1 MDLLPIASVPELDT
15 SIFKNA
21 AARVQALVNQQLKSL
36 EHHELSWVLVPTNEP
51 RKWQLRSQSVRDER
65 IGREVVRAFFGPG
78 LIVWRGSQVSPDLKT
93 LSRAVE
99 IEIVGKSNEF
109 LNQLELMLSV
119 HQGKPALTRTSA
131 RPLADLLKDFYLAT
145 RTSGG
150 RQQITDAYR
159 LVIATG
165 LLSPENSR
173 FLKVEM
179 LAACGD
185 WNEIAGLEWF
195 RTLTRSDM
203 PSAIRSR
210 LLETVWRTNFDDFE
224 VASNPDL
231 ALTILNERSLAS
243 DSNFGTLLRSTDRA
257 NNRPGR
263 QALVICARADE
274 DVDRCLRIISEAP
287 DAEKPHLYALAG
299 LPPTDSPPKTTQT
312 LRDSSELQTM
322 MQDGRY
328 DSVIS
333 AVLDA
338 GTINADEAELLFRAA
353 FSLKDP
359 VRSREVIEAT
369 AHLDRSVLP
378 QDDLFGIAYDNVLSV
393 ADGFCDGWGNW
404 LAKSCDSLWPE
415 AFQSID
421 ELSDSWPVDEFLSSE
436 KSAEFADRLIEA
448 FDFDAPLV
456 NPNQN
461 ALRQA
466 TGHLCSLAESLLEIP
481 PAQPVVDAVL
491 MVLAF
496 DPNPS
501 TATRTAYLSLLE
513 RILGSGPP
521 EDRYR
526 TVLETGASVWGQ
538 SRGSANINWLVDFVE
553 ILIAHSCPDSEARL
567 QRIIEAARDLQIF
580 ADHVGAETRK
590 LFDQICGE
598 VDGLGG
604 DLVAWPETSVEGSES
619 TADVWGALNNKTIRL
634 YSLMPNLGAR
644 LEKRLSHFAPD
655 VNVQQRSDKVGDD
668 GLRSWALSA
677 DYLVVDWRHA
687 SHSATGALDAVDR
700 DSQILPRGGGVSSFI
715 SAILAHLEKGEGG

>member
-1 MDLLPIASVPELDT
+1 MDLLTVGSLRELDV
-15 SIFKNA
+15 SIFNDA
-21 AARVQALVNQQLKSL
+21 ASRVDSAVQKQLDAIEQRRVAWGL
-36 EHHELSWVLVPTNEP
+36 LPTTEP
-51 RKWQLRSQSVRDER
+51 KAWQLRSQSVQAER
-65 IGREVVRAFFGPG
+65 IGMEVVQAFFGPG
-78 LIVWRGSQVSPDLKT
+78 LLKWQASHISSEIKA
-93 LSRAVE
+93 LPRAVDLALT
-99 IEIVGKSNEF
+99 GSATQF
-109 LNQLELMLSV
+109 LDQLDLMLSV
-119 HQGKPALTRTSA
+119 QQGQTSVVRPSS
-131 RPLADLLKDFYLAT
+131 RPLSDLLRDFYLLS
-145 RTSGG
+145 RNGG
-150 RQQITDAYR
+150 SRQEIIDAYKA
-159 LVIATG
+159 VSATG
-165 LLSPENSR
+165 LVSMENLR
-173 FLKVEM
+173 FLKVET

-185 WNEIAGLEWF
+185 WDELVRLEWF
-195 RTLTRSDM
+195 RTITRSRA
-203 PSAIRSR
+203 PSAVKGR
-210 LLETVWRTNFDDFE
+210 LLEAVWRTNFDDYE

-287 DAEKPHLYALAG
+287 DAEKPHLHALAG
-299 LPPTDSPPKTTQT
+299 LQSTDSPPKTTQT
-312 LRDSSELQTM
+312 LRDSSELQSM

-328 DSVIS
+328 DAVIS
-333 AVLDA
+333 GVLDA

-393 ADGFCDGWGNW
+393 ADGFCDGWGSW
-404 LAKSCDSLWPE
+404 LTKSCDSLWPE

-448 FDFDAPLV
+448 FDFDAPLL

-567 QRIIEAARDLQIF
+567 QRILEAARDLQIF

-598 VDGLGG
+598 VDGLGD
-604 DLVAWPETSVEGSES
+604 DLVTWPATSVEGSES
-619 TADVWGALNNKTIRL
+619 TADVWGTLNNKTIRL

-644 LEKRLSHFAPD
+644 LEKRLSQFAPD

-715 SAILAHLEKGEGG
+715 SAILAHLEKGEVD